1 MKYIKEELKDIVKFI
16 KDDKHSMD
24 DQSKDYL
31 SDGEVLDIVT
41 NKLNK
46 LIQTS
51 KHEVI
56 WNKET
61 SMFDSYE
68 DVGGWIIVD
77 VETIYGELQE
87 DGDITGDYSD
97 EFGQRVMSEMEKE
110 FDASI
115 GMNWNTIREI
125 ILKLKNKQH
134 EKSN

>member
-125 ILKLKNKQH
+125 ILKLKNK
-134 EKSN
+134 

>member
-1 MKYIKEELKDIVKFI
+1 MKYIKQELKDIIKFI
-16 KDDKHSMD
+16 RDDKHSPFNYN
-24 DQSKDYL
+24 SKDYL
-31 SDGEVLDIVT
+31 CNEEILDIVT
-41 NKLNK
+41 DKLNE
-46 LIQTS
+46 LVQTS

-77 VETIYGELQE
+77 VETIYVELQE

-97 EFGQRVMSEMEKE
+97 EFGQRVMSEMEKQ

-115 GMNWNTIREI
+115 GMNWNMIRDI
-125 ILKLKNKQH
+125 ILKLKNK
-134 EKSN
+134 

>member
-1 MKYIKEELKDIVKFI
+1 MKYIKQELKDIIKFI
-16 KDDKHSMD
+16 KDDKHSKD

-41 NKLNK
+41 KKLNE
-46 LIQTS
+46 LVETS

-97 EFGQRVMSEMEKE
+97 VFGQRVMSEMEKQ

-115 GMNWNTIREI
+115 GMKGSIIRKI
-125 ILKLKNKQH
+125 ILKLKNK
-134 EKSN
+134 

>member
-1 MKYIKEELKDIVKFI
+1 MKYIKQELKDIIKFI
-16 KDDKHSMD
+16 KDDKHSKD

-41 NKLNK
+41 KKLNE
-46 LIQTS
+46 LVETS

-77 VETIYGELQE
+77 VEQIYGELQE

-97 EFGQRVMSEMEKE
+97 VFGQRVMSEMEKQ

-115 GMNWNTIREI
+115 GMNWNMIRDI
-125 ILKLKNKQH
+125 ILKLKNK
-134 EKSN
+134 

>member
-1 MKYIKEELKDIVKFI
+1 MKYIKQELKDIIKFI
-16 KDDKHSMD
+16 KDDKHSKD

-41 NKLNK
+41 NKLNE
-46 LIQTS
+46 LVETS

-61 SMFDSYE
+61 SIFDSYE

-97 EFGQRVMSEMEKE
+97 VFGQRVMSEMEKQ

-125 ILKLKNKQH
+125 ILKLKNK
-134 EKSN
+134 

>member
-1 MKYIKEELKDIVKFI
+1 MKYIKQELKDIIKFI
-16 KDDKHSMD
+16 KDDKHSKD

-41 NKLNK
+41 KKLNE
-46 LIQTS
+46 LVETS

-77 VETIYGELQE
+77 VEQIYGELQE

-97 EFGQRVMSEMEKE
+97 VFGQRVMSEMEKQ

-115 GMNWNTIREI
+115 GMNWNMIRNHF
-125 ILKLKNKQH
+125 KT
-134 EKSN
+134 